1 MPGPEG
7 FPENPSVCRDGAA
20 RNVEIRGKKIN
31 CFPRDQSLS
40 DIAHGEETFRLQIYE
55 NKYRERSTFAGNS
68 ALLPTDVVDLQC
80 CSLRDFGGK
89 QSHC

>member
-7 FPENPSVCRDGAA
+7 FPEKLNVSRDGAA

-40 DIAHGEETFRLQIYE
+40 DIAHGEETFRSQIY
-55 NKYRERSTFAGNS
+55 AGNS
-68 ALLPTDVVDLQC
+68 APLHSHVVELQC
-80 CSLRDFGGK
+80 CPLSDFGGK

>member
-7 FPENPSVCRDGAA
+7 FPEKLNVSRDGAA

-40 DIAHGEETFRLQIYE
+40 DIAHGEETFRSQIYE
-55 NKYRERSTFAGNS
+55 NKYWERSTFAGNS
-68 ALLPTDVVDLQC
+68 APLHSHVVELQC
-80 CSLRDFGGK
+80 CPLRDFGGK